1 MIKLNDLLNLT
12 EEQAANTKIRFN
24 MNNGYCDPIQLYQ
37 DDREKINKEWLYKNG
52 NKSLFQVGQIAICLV
67 RMLKNKD

>member
-24 MNNGYCDPIQLYQ
+24 MNNGDYDPIELYQ
-37 DDREKINKEWLYKNG
+37 DDREKINKEWLYCKG
-52 NKSLFQVGQIAICLV
+52 NKSLFQVG
-67 RMLKNKD
+67 